1 MLMRFLVVLILFINI
16 YAVNAQNTIGKT
28 PDGYIVALAV
38 VDGDTMPQIRLH
50 QVFVMPKK
58 IYYSKSEKRKFL
70 RLVRK
75 IKKVLPYAQLA
86 NKTLRDINVQLE
98 GIDDKRTRKK
108 YIKKV
113 DKVLKDK
120 YGNELKN
127 LTISEGRILIKL
139 IDRETGST
147 SYELIKELKG
157 SFSAFMWQ
165 SLARLFGENLKQDYD
180 PEKEDKLIEEILLRI
195 QAGQY

>member
-1 MLMRFLVVLILFINI
+1 MRFIVLIIFFLN
-16 YAVNAQNTIGKT
+16 YYNVQAQDIVGKT

-38 VDGDTMPQIRLH
+38 VDGDTMPQIRLQ
-50 QVFVMPKK
+50 QVYVMPKK
-58 IYYSKSEKRKFL
+58 IYHSEKEKRKFL

-86 NKTLRDINVQLE
+86 NKTLRDINKELE
-98 GIDDKRTRKK
+98 SIDDRRTRKK

-113 DKVLKDK
+113 DKILKEK
-120 YGNELKN
+120 YGEELKR

-165 SLARLFGENLKQDYD
+165 SLARIFGENLKQDYD

>member
-1 MLMRFLVVLILFINI
+1 MRFTVVILFLINI
-16 YAVNAQNTIGKT
+16 YTVHAQDTIGRT
-28 PDGYIVALAV
+28 PDGYVVALAV
-38 VDGDTMPQIRLH
+38 VDGDTMPQIRLR
-50 QVFVMPKK
+50 QVYVMPKK

-86 NKTLRDINVQLE
+86 NKTLRDVNKQLE

-113 DKVLKDK
+113 DKVLKK
-120 YGNELKN
+120 RYGKELKN

-180 PEKEDKLIEEILLRI
+180 PKKEDKLIEEILIRI

>member
-1 MLMRFLVVLILFINI
+1 MRLFLTLILFLITS
-16 YAVNAQNTIGKT
+16 YLQAQIVGKT
-28 PDGYIVALAV
+28 SDGYIVALAV
-38 VDGDTMPQIRLH
+38 VDGDTMPQIRLK
-50 QVFVMPKK
+50 QVYVMPKK
-58 IYYSKSEKRKFL
+58 VFHSRREQRKFL

-86 NKTLRDINVQLE
+86 NKTLFEINKELE
-98 GIDDKRTRKK
+98 GIDDRRTRKK
-108 YIKKV
+108 YIKRV
-113 DKVLKDK
+113 DKVLKKK

-147 SYELIKELKG
+147 SYELVKELKG

-165 SLARLFGENLKQDYD
+165 SLARLFGENLKQNYNA
-180 PEKEDKLIEEILLRI
+180 KGEDRLIEEILIRI
-195 QAGQY
+195 EAGQY

>member
-1 MLMRFLVVLILFINI
+1 MRFLVVLILFINI

>member
-1 MLMRFLVVLILFINI
+1 MRFTVVILFLLCI
-16 YAVNAQNTIGKT
+16 YTVHAQDTIGKT
-28 PDGYIVALAV
+28 PDGYVVAMAV
-38 VDGDTMPQIRLH
+38 VDGDTMPQIRLR
-50 QVFVMPKK
+50 QVYVMPKK

-86 NKTLRDINVQLE
+86 NKTLREVNKQLE

-113 DKVLKDK
+113 DKVLKK
-120 YGNELKN
+120 RYGNELKN

-180 PEKEDKLIEEILLRI
+180 PKKEDKLIEEILIRI

>member
-1 MLMRFLVVLILFINI
+1 MRFIVVILFFLNI
-16 YAVNAQNTIGKT
+16 YTVYSQDTIGRT
-28 PDGYIVALAV
+28 PDGYVVALAL
-38 VDGDTMPQIRLH
+38 VDGDTMPQIRLR
-50 QVFVMPKK
+50 QVYVMPKK

-86 NKTLRDINVQLE
+86 NKTLREINKQME
-98 GIDDKRTRKK
+98 GIEDKRTRKK

-113 DKVLKDK
+113 DKVLKKK

-180 PEKEDKLIEEILLRI
+180 PKKEDKLIEEILIRI

>member
-1 MLMRFLVVLILFINI
+1 MRFTVVILFFLSI
-16 YAVNAQNTIGKT
+16 YTVHAQDTIGRT
-28 PDGYIVALAV
+28 PDGYVVALAV
-38 VDGDTMPQIRLH
+38 VDGDTMPQIQLR
-50 QVFVMPKK
+50 QVYVMPKK

-86 NKTLRDINVQLE
+86 NKTLRDINKQLE

-113 DKVLKDK
+113 DKVLKK
-120 YGNELKN
+120 RYGNELKN

-165 SLARLFGENLKQDYD
+165 SLARLFGENLKEEYNAK
-180 PEKEDKLIEEILLRI
+180 EEDKMIEHIVQLIEN
-195 QAGQY
+195 GQL